1 EMTCT
6 CPAGQVTGT
15 LVTVGRTMPRTGE
28 YEKGQAFQFDGAVC
42 DACELRAQCSR
53 AGPGKGRTVSLH
65 PQERLLQEARA
76 LQASPDFQ
84 QYQRMRQA
92 SEHRLAR
99 MVQLGVRKAR
109 YFGRSKTLFQAL
121 MAATVANL
129 TLIARKTGEMGH
141 EGGARADLG
150 LLLSHLAGLFKGM
163 IDHVFV
169 QICPKADIFRF
180 MAISRPGFRPS
191 F

>member
-1 EMTCT
+1 
-6 CPAGQVTGT
+6 
-15 LVTVGRTMPRTGE
+15 
-28 YEKGQAFQFDGAVC
+28 
-42 DACELRAQCSR
+42 
-53 AGPGKGRTVSLH
+53 
-65 PQERLLQEARA
+65 
-76 LQASPDFQ
+76 
-84 QYQRMRQA
+84 MRQA

-129 TLIARKTGEMGH
+129 TLSARKTGEMGH

-169 QICPKADIFRF
+169 QICPKAGIFRF